1 MDFSGNRAG
10 WILLAYRVV
19 LILVAALALLVLWVG
34 SKRSSEVVEQ
44 AKPNAGQVVEQAK
57 TTAGQVA
64 GSLSVD
70 GVDLKSSV
78 QKALDGLKT
87 TLQGITDAASA
98 KAALPQLEKEGTE
111 FDKLR
116 DLAGK
121 LPVDGKTAFVALIA
135 QPRPSIEE
143 LFKKVL
149 AIPGVNDIAKPIIDG
164 LRAKLDTLSKA

>member
-1 MDFSGNRAG
+1 MDFSWNRVG
-10 WILLAYRVV
+10 WILAV
-19 LILVAALALLVLWVG
+19 ALALLVLWVW

-44 AKPNAGQVVEQAK
+44 AKPNAGQVTEQAK

-64 GSLSVD
+64 GSLLVN

-87 TLQGITDAASA
+87 TLQGVTDSASA

-121 LPVDGKTAFVALIA
+121 LPVDGKTAFAALVAQL
-135 QPRPSIEE
+135 RPSIEG
-143 LFKKVL
+143 LFNKVL
-149 AIPGVNDIAKPIIDG
+149 AIPGVSDIAKPIIDG
-164 LRAKLDTLSKA
+164 LRAKLDALSKA

>member
-1 MDFSGNRAG
+1 MDLNRVR
-10 WILLAYRVV
+10 WILLAA
-19 LILVAALALLVLWVG
+19 LVLLVVWVW

-44 AKPNAGQVVEQAK
+44 AKPDAGQVAEQAK

-78 QKALDGLKT
+78 QKALEGLKT
-87 TLQGITDAASA
+87 TLQGVTDAASA

-111 FDKLR
+111 FDRLR

-121 LPVDGKTAFVALIA
+121 LPVDGKTAFAALVAQL
-135 QPRPSIEE
+135 RPSIEE
-143 LFKKVL
+143 LFNRVL
-149 AIPGVNDIAKPIIDG
+149 AIPGVSNIAKPVVDG
-164 LRAKLDTLSKA
+164 LRAKLDALSKA

>member
-1 MDFSGNRAG
+1 MDFSWNRVG
-10 WILLAYRVV
+10 WILA
-19 LILVAALALLVLWVG
+19 AALALLVLWVW

-64 GSLSVD
+64 GSLSVN

-78 QKALDGLKT
+78 QTALDGLKT
-87 TLQGITDAASA
+87 TLQGVTDAASA
-98 KAALPQLEKEGTE
+98 KAALPQLEKGAAE

-121 LPVDGKTAFVALIA
+121 LPVDGKTAFAAFVAQL
-135 QPRPSIEE
+135 RPSIEE
-143 LFKKVL
+143 LFNKVL
-149 AIPGVNDIAKPIIDG
+149 AIPGVSDIVKPVIDG
-164 LRAKLDTLSKA
+164 LRAKLDSLSKS

>member
-1 MDFSGNRAG
+1 MEFSWNRQG
-10 WILLAYRVV
+10 WI
-19 LILVAALALLVLWVG
+19 ILVAAAALLALWAW
-34 SKRSSEVVEQ
+34 SRRSNEVVEQ

-78 QKALDGLKT
+78 QKALDGVKT
-87 TLQGITDAASA
+87 TLQGVTDAASA

-121 LPVDGKTAFVALIA
+121 LPVDGKTAFAALVAQL
-135 QPRPSIEE
+135 RPSIED
-143 LFKKVL
+143 LFNKVL
-149 AIPGVNDIAKPIIDG
+149 AIPGVCDIAKPVIDG
-164 LRAKLDTLSKA
+164 LRAKLDALTKA

>member
-1 MDFSGNRAG
+1 VLGVVAG
-10 WILLAYRVV
+10 
-19 LILVAALALLVLWVG
+19 AALAWWFFG
-34 SKRSSEVVEQ
+34 PAKVVETN
-44 AKPNAGQVVEQAK
+44 KEQPPAR
-57 TTAGQVA
+57 VA

-78 QKALDGLKT
+78 QKALVGLKT
-87 TLQGITDAASA
+87 TLQGVTDAASA

-149 AIPGVNDIAKPIIDG
+149 AIPGVSDIAKPIIDG

>member
-1 MDFSGNRAG
+1 MDLNRVR
-10 WILLAYRVV
+10 WILLAA
-19 LILVAALALLVLWVG
+19 LVLLVVWVW

-44 AKPNAGQVVEQAK
+44 AKPNAGQVAEQAK

-64 GSLSVD
+64 GSLSVN

-87 TLQGITDAASA
+87 TLQGITDSASA
-98 KAALPQLEKEGTE
+98 KAALPPLEKEGQQ

-121 LPVDGKTAFVALIA
+121 LPIDGKTAFAALVAQL
-135 QPRPSIEE
+135 RPSIDD
-143 LFKKVL
+143 LFNKVL
-149 AIPGVNDIAKPIIDG
+149 AIPGVGDIAKPVIDG
-164 LRAKLDTLSKA
+164 LRAKLDALSKA

>member
-1 MDFSGNRAG
+1 MDFSWNRVG
-10 WILLAYRVV
+10 WILLANRVG
-19 LILVAALALLVLWVG
+19 LILVAALALLVVWVG

-64 GSLSVD
+64 GLSVD

-87 TLQGITDAASA
+87 TLQGVTDAASA

-121 LPVDGKTAFVALIA
+121 LPVDGKTAFAALVAQL
-135 QPRPSIEE
+135 RPSIED
-143 LFKKVL
+143 LFNKVL
-149 AIPGVNDIAKPIIDG
+149 AIPGVSDIAKPIIDG
-164 LRAKLDTLSKA
+164 LRAKLDTLSKT